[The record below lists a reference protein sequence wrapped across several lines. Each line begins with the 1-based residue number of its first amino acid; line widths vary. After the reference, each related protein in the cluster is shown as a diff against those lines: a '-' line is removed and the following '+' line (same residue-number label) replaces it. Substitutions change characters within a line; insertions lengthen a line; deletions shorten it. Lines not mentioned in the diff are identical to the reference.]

1 MLLVEEILV
10 MPEPKK
16 DIINQLQKEI
26 LALQGFKNLAINK
39 VSPVDLG
46 PIETAFPNGC
56 FPEAGIHEFISTAP
70 QHEAATN
77 GFIATLMAA
86 FMRKGG
92 ASVWIGTAG
101 KLFPPSL
108 KIFGIEPDKIIFID
122 LRKEK
127 DILWVMEEVLKCNGI
142 ALVVGELPELS
153 FTSSRRLQLAVEQSR
168 LTGFIIRNNP
178 RNLNVNA
185 CISRWRITPLPT
197 LIENDIP
204 GIGFPR
210 WNVELLKIRNGK
222 PGSWQMEWSAGRF
235 RFISP
240 LAESLQQEQ
249 KRKTG

>member
-1 MLLVEEILV
+1 MLLEEEILV

-56 FPEAGIHEFISTAP
+56 FPEAGLHEFICTEP

-92 ASVWIGTAG
+92 ASVWIGTSG

-142 ALVVGELPELS
+142 AVVVGELPEIS

-168 LTGFIIRNNP
+168 VTGFILRHNP
-178 RNLNVNA
+178 QSLNITA
-185 CISRWRITPLPT
+185 CVTRWKITSLPSE
-197 LIENDIP
+197 LLDDMP

-210 WNVELLKIRNGK
+210 WNVNLVKVRNGR
-222 PGSWQMEWSAGRF
+222 PGSWQMEWRAGRF
-235 RFISP
+235 RYIPPINLFVR
-240 LAESLQQEQ
+240 EHH
-249 KRKTG
+249 RKTG